1 MFRLS
6 SFLETVQYRGW
17 HQLDNTAN
25 YLLALCLS
33 FLTHQ
38 ICMIFLSRLP
48 HKVVSRTNLNNSCE
62 NALKMFL
69 KCHAC
74 LKKLFL

>member
-6 SFLETVQYRGW
+6 SLLETVQYRGW
-17 HQLDNTAN
+17 HHPDNPAN
-25 YLLALCLS
+25 YLLDLCLS
-33 FLTHQ
+33 FLTRQ
-38 ICMIFLSRLP
+38 ICMIFLPSLP

-74 LKKLFL
+74 LKELFL